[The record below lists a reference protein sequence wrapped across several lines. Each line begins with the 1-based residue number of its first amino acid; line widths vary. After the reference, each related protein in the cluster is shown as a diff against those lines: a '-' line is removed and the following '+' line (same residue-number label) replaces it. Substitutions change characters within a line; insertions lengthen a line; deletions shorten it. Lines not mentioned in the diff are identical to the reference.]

1 MNAYGFRERLAMSH
15 GMARGAQVA
24 EIILRNIPGAL
35 NVQAAHPLND
45 RHGTDYWVEHSSGRH
60 LSVDCKVRAQ
70 DWKPRGRDDLAIE
83 TWSVIEAGKIGWSR
97 DQDKRTDFV
106 LWFWVDTGRWCLV
119 PFPMLCAVSQ
129 ARWQEWKAR
138 YQTAQQKTPGG
149 PGGSWTS
156 ECVFVPRPELWR
168 EIYRRF
174 GEGQILATAA

>member
-1 MNAYGFRERLAMSH
+1 MNSYGFQERLAMSH
-15 GMARGAQVA
+15 GMAQGAQVA

-60 LSVDCKVRAQ
+60 LSVDCKIRAQ

-83 TWSVIEAGKIGWSR
+83 TWSVVEAGKIGWSR
-97 DQDKRTDFV
+97 DQDKRIDFV

-149 PGGSWTS
+149 PGRSWTS
-156 ECVFVPRPELWR
+156 ECVFVPRRELWG